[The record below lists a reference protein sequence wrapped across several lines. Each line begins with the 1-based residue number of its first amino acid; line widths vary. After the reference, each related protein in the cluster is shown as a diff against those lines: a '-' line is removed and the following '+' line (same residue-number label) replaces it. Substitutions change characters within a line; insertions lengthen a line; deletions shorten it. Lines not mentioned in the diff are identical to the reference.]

1 MDPIVHHID
10 GWKVQLKKGDGLL
23 RFFAEAKHE
32 QHNRYQWADA
42 VDMRDALLRLADCM
56 GMEGG
61 RLLTLFGQEP

>member
-42 VDMRDALLRLADCM
+42 TEMPDALLRLADCM
-56 GMEGG
+56 EIDGN
-61 RLLTLFGQEP
+61 RLLTLFGIEA